1 MLQIP
6 LQAFLAGK
14 MIYSKYLSIETPRT
28 PLNFINNFQST

>member
-14 MIYSKYLSIETPRT
+14 MIYSKYLSIDPQK

>member
-14 MIYSKYLSIETPRT
+14 MIYSKYLSIEPQTPQ
-28 PLNFINNFQST
+28 FY